1 MSNWK
6 KDVNWIPA
14 GDPRNP
20 FPFELLDCR
29 AALSAFNQLIS
40 RETTSLTFAAME
52 GLVEASQP
60 SLLPANAISADH
72 AIKIRLKHPMSGLA
86 KAMPSGAGHKW
97 ILQFSHEVVVARRRW
112 TGQTIH
118 VGEYSLDGQDLIVTR
133 LTSERE
139 WSYDDFAYSAAEM
152 EFLLKTL
159 LEEHLA
165 PFPIPPGLANAD
177 KSKIAAHGWKA
188 HGPLAEFARRLPPV

>member
-1 MSNWK
+1 MSNWE
-6 KDVNWIPA
+6 KDVDWLPA

-29 AALSAFNQLIS
+29 AALSAFNQLTS
-40 RETTSLTFAAME
+40 RETASLTFAAIE
-52 GLVEASQP
+52 DLVEASQP
-60 SLLPANAISADH
+60 SLLPANAVSADH
-72 AIKIRLKHPMSGLA
+72 AIKIRLKHPMSELA

-97 ILQFSHEVVVARRRW
+97 ILQFSPQVVVARRRW

-118 VGEYSLDGQDLIVTR
+118 VGEYSHDGQDLIVTR

-139 WSYDDFAYSAAEM
+139 WAYDDFAYAAAEM
-152 EFLLKTL
+152 EFLLKTI
-159 LEEHLA
+159 LEGRLA
-165 PFPIPPGLANAD
+165 PFPVPPGLANAD

-188 HGPLAEFARRLPPV
+188 HGPLAEFARRLLPV